1 MMGENGTDALLSQ
14 QEVDNMLHINTL
26 LESRQ
31 NGANSLVG
39 DLKRAIL
46 NSGKLDLG
54 QWKRLRE
61 QLMEIEAYIPHI
73 DLIVRLK
80 EEEAMDRLR
89 SQQGQLPK

>member
-1 MMGENGTDALLSQ
+1 MGENGTDSLLSQ

-31 NGANSLVG
+31 DGANSLVG

-61 QLMEIEAYIPHI
+61 QLMEIESYIPHI

-89 SQQGQLPK
+89 NQQAPLSQ